1 MTTLKRLKIL
11 TIFQILY
18 CIFCVL
24 SCTFFWIYDCT
35 ENYWLF
41 GLGVL
46 SMYGW
51 CVNPIGPITLIGGL
65 STYWKERKNEE
76 DRNIVGMKWIW
87 FLIWP
92 VVDSVLFFVSGDIMV
107 GITGGV

>member
-1 MTTLKRLKIL
+1 MNTLKRLKRL

-18 CIFCVL
+18 CSFCVL
-24 SCTFFWIYDCT
+24 SCIFFWIYEST
-35 ENYWLF
+35 ENDRLLS
-41 GLGVL
+41 LGIL

-65 STYWKERKNEE
+65 RTYWKERKNEE
-76 DRNIVGMKWIW
+76 DRNLIGIKWIW

-92 VVDSVLFFVSGDIMV
+92 VIDTVLYVVSAGMMV